1 MSVYPQTQAYGQT
14 FPPPTGYP
22 QHVSQ
27 PPNFF
32 APHVPPPLY
41 HVDPSTFRRD
51 YSSRLNELTINS
63 RPLIQDLVMLAQSQS
78 RYAEVVAQCIES
90 HIRRVS
96 LPSSPD
102 LYCLPLPSAPLYPTL
117 KSRVILSLTDAK
129 VVYLMYRSVLFLV
142 E

>member
-14 FPPPTGYP
+14 FPPPAGYP
-22 QHVSQ
+22 QHVPQ
-27 PPNFF
+27 PPTYF
-32 APHVPPPLY
+32 APHAPPVY
-41 HVDPSTFRRD
+41 HHVDPSTFRRE

-63 RPLIQDLVMLAQSQS
+63 RPLIQDLVLLAQGQS

-102 LYCLPLPSAPLYPTL
+102 LHCLPLPSVPLRPTV
-117 KSRVILSLTDAK
+117 KFWVVLSLTDVN
-129 VVYLMYRSVLFLV
+129 VVYIMYCSVLFLV